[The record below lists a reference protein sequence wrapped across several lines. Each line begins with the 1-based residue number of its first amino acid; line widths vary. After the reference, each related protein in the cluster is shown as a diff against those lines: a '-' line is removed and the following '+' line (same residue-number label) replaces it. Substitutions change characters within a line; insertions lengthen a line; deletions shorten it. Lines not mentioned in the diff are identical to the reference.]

1 MFERK
6 KTAAFIAGLL
16 VCACAAAPAMNAFA
30 EETGE
35 TTQTVVSEVTE
46 TESEET
52 ETETDDTYIKSG
64 DFLYS
69 LTHDGTACIEDC
81 QATGTVLRIP
91 EKLDGIAVTEL
102 GSKAFGS
109 DPVNNTFTEISLPAS
124 INYISDSNPFVYC
137 TLLKKINVA
146 EDNKDFCAEDGIL
159 YTKSKDIL
167 ICYPGCK
174 GGTSFTV
181 PDSVKELGTS
191 ALYDTGLEEVK
202 LPSGLE
208 KIGAF
213 SLGGLIKMT
222 SIDLSGTK
230 VTEIRPYAFSGCS
243 TLSDVKLP
251 EGLTLIGGGSFSGC
265 KLLKNILFPSTLV
278 GIGQY
283 AFVDTGLTAAV
294 IPDSVSEIGY
304 CAFGYYTSAS
314 GNIVADDSFTL
325 VGNLNSA
332 AQKYAVDSDSE
343 YDYKNNFI
351 FLTPEEYQQ
360 EQDYLNVKRVKSGDF
375 EYGVTDTETV
385 LTCCYSSEDVI
396 NVPAEIDGKKITKI
410 YPSCF
415 SATQASEIILPDT
428 IEEIR
433 EMSFYNC
440 QNLKK
445 ITIPA
450 SVKTIG
456 DNAFDSCSSLEYAEF
471 GGAEKIGNMVFHEC
485 AALKTFKAAGTIQEW
500 NDEEPFFFC
509 PALEE
514 IDITGNDGIYIS
526 ENGIMYSK
534 DKTAL
539 VAYPAN
545 KSGSSFKAPSGL
557 KEIRQSAFANNKNLE
572 SVKLPDVET
581 VSAYAFEACEKLSH
595 IEFSDKL
602 VSLGPDALYDC
613 KALKSLR
620 LPASLTDIGTCAFG
634 YYHNDSAED
643 QESAASDA
651 LIDGFTLYAP
661 ENSAAY
667 DYAKSAGINVV
678 TGTSMVLGKNM
689 SSPFVYTM
697 AGILG
702 AALLAVIGIFTGKAV
717 KKSKAEKAAAERKAK
732 SAELRRQRSEE
743 EAEADENKEDDN
755 IE

>member
-6 KTAAFIAGLL
+6 KTVAFIAGLL

-30 EETGE
+30 DETAE
-35 TTQTVVSEVTE
+35 TTQATV
-46 TESEET
+46 SEET
-52 ETETDDTYIKSG
+52 ATEPEETEKDDTYIKSG

-69 LTHDGTACIEDC
+69 MTHDGTACIEDC
-81 QATGTVLRIP
+81 QATGSVLSIP

-137 TLLKKINVA
+137 TLLKKISVA
-146 EDNKDFCAEDGIL
+146 EDNKDFCSEDGIL

-265 KLLKNILFPSTLV
+265 KLLKDITFPSTLV

-343 YDYKNNFI
+343 YDYKNSFI

-440 QNLKK
+440 QSLKK

-485 AALKTFKAAGTIQEW
+485 SALKTFKAAGTIQEW
-500 NDEEPFFFC
+500 NDDEPFFFC
-509 PALEE
+509 PELEE
-514 IDITGNDGIYIS
+514 IEITGNDGIYIS
-526 ENGIMYSK
+526 ENGVMYTK

-545 KSGSSFKAPSGL
+545 KSGSSFKAPSGV

-572 SVKLPDVET
+572 SIKLPDVET

-602 VSLGPDALYDC
+602 ISLGPDALYDC

-620 LPASLTDIGTCAFG
+620 LPASLTDIGPCAFG
-634 YYHNDSAED
+634 YYHDESAED
-643 QESAASDA
+643 QESSVSDA

-689 SSPFVYTM
+689 SSSFVYTM

-743 EAEADENKEDDN
+743 AAEADENKEDDN